1 MWYRLVFFF
10 IAEQDYQT
18 SPIRNCIYATKPYSR
33 LTVRISGAANG
44 TYDLCE
50 IRFAASAAC
59 AC

>member
-50 IRFAASAAC
+50 IRFAAS
-59 AC
+59 